1 MSEEKGYKD
10 EFEYADEIFPTTTF
24 WEEEQEEKLQE
35 IVNAGG
41 SSDFIDILF
50 TGQYRTLFNFMVNKD
65 TNHIQLFAIYQ
76 SILDFLLFW
85 LLEHKL
91 IFDDMYLEKTADAI
105 FKGKEVTDAYRKEK
119 SKVDFIFREYL
130 EKIDNIHTDSNNQN
144 EIELFAINEFPE
156 NVTNEQKK
164 ILNKLAGGYLI
175 HPKLLQNNKYKPFK
189 ERDIKDVIRKL
200 YTVVPGYTHDNAFA
214 FMTLFI
220 DTSKEG
226 SVIQNY
232 CREIRKDIPTKKR
245 NA

>member
-24 WEEEQEEKLQE
+24 WEKEQEEKLQE

-65 TNHIQLFAIYQ
+65 TNHIQLFVIYK

-105 FKGKEVTDAYRKEK
+105 FKGKEVTDAYRKEI
-119 SKVDFIFREYL
+119 SKLDFIYREYL
-130 EKIDNIHTDSNNQN
+130 EKLANIHTENNNQ
-144 EIELFAINEFPE
+144 IELFAIKQFPE
-156 NVTNEQKK
+156 NTTDEQKK
-164 ILNKLAGGYLI
+164 ILNELAREYLI
-175 HPKLLQNNKYKPFK
+175 HPTLLLNNKYKPLK

-232 CREIRKDIPTKKR
+232 CREIRKDITINKSKTV
-245 NA
+245 